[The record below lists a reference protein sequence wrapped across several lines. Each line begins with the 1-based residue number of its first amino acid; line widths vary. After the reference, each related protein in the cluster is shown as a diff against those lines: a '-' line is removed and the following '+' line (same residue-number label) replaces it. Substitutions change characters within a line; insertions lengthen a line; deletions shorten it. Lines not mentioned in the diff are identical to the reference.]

1 MDYTYLINEL
11 NKASAFDLYRLYDAI
26 GKELRNPN
34 RINVIKQA
42 LILGMELSYF
52 DFVENRLIKA
62 RLLEVKQKNA
72 LVLQHESNKQF
83 FIPYSV
89 INLDSID
96 TEIYKATAS
105 ARPFA
110 SALSVAKTS
119 RTLVERFDIEPYSDF
134 SANLISTKLYRAR
147 SPLYR
152 RQILQENIRW
162 KSFDEIYKI
171 YMLLHRSDLNISET
185 FRQTF

>member
-11 NKASAFDLYRLYDAI
+11 NKASAFDLYRLYAAI

-96 TEIYKATAS
+96 TEIYKD
-105 ARPFA
+105 
-110 SALSVAKTS
+110 KCC
-119 RTLVERFDIEPYSDF
+119 
-134 SANLISTKLYRAR
+134 ANCYFVL
-147 SPLYR
+147 
-152 RQILQENIRW
+152 
-162 KSFDEIYKI
+162 
-171 YMLLHRSDLNISET
+171 
-185 FRQTF
+185 

>member
-11 NKASAFDLYRLYDAI
+11 NKASAFDLYRLYAAI

-42 LILGMELSYF
+42 LIIGMELSYF

-72 LVLQHESNKQF
+72 LVLQLESNKQF

-105 ARPFA
+105 EPFTANTLKVGDSVSFYKNGEIIVGIIKRINYKTVSIETKNHGKWRVGYPLILNKNTDLDLKERP
-110 SALSVAKTS
+110 
-119 RTLVERFDIEPYSDF
+119 
-134 SANLISTKLYRAR
+134 
-147 SPLYR
+147 
-152 RQILQENIRW
+152 ENCLTNF
-162 KSFDEIYKI
+162 KK
-171 YMLLHRSDLNISET
+171 
-185 FRQTF
+185 